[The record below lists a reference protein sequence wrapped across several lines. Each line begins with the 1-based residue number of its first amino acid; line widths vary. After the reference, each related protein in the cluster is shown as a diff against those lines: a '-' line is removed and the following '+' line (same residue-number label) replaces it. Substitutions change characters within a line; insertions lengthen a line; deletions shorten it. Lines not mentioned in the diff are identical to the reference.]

1 MSHEATRLRHGFG
14 GAGEDAKTGLEM
26 ATFTSFDRYTEGL
39 AAGERLSAEELAE
52 LAAMADVL
60 PVGMLADTAARRLHQ
75 GQVTFL
81 RVAFCTAGEPAV
93 VPPAARELR
102 LAQTP
107 ETLNDA
113 LTAIAA
119 AKETARGA
127 AVSSL
132 AWSDVQRLAG
142 ADLRS
147 ALKELRAAG
156 LDALAHVPLD
166 AIAEPAVALE
176 AMRAAGFDRITLTID
191 KAPAADRLALLSR
204 AQALEEQFGGV
215 QALNPLPMSLNA
227 FRPTTGYDDVKM
239 VALARLAAPGIPS
252 IQVDWPRY
260 GPKLAQVALTFGAD
274 DIYGVSASDEAPE
287 GRRRAP
293 LEEIRRNIESAGFAA
308 VERDGRF
315 ALRQ

>member
-1 MSHEATRLRHGFG
+1 MNTS
-14 GAGEDAKTGLEM
+14 
-26 ATFTSFDRYTEGL
+26 TSFEHHAARLE
-39 AAGERLSAEELAE
+39 AGERLSADELAE
-52 LAAMADVL
+52 LAATPDVL
-60 PVGMLADTAARRLHQ
+60 PIGMLADTLARRLHH
-75 GQVTFL
+75 GQVTFV
-81 RVAFCTAGEPAV
+81 RVAFCTAGDPPM

-102 LAQTP
+102 LAQSP
-107 ETLNDA
+107 ATLTDA
-113 LTAIAA
+113 VTAIAA
-119 AKETARGA
+119 VKPSARGA
-127 AVSSL
+127 ALSSL
-132 AWSDVQRLAG
+132 AWAEVVRVAG
-142 ADLRS
+142 ADVRF

-156 LDALAHVPLD
+156 LDALAHLPLD
-166 AIAEPAVALE
+166 TIEDPAFAVE

-204 AQALEEQFGGV
+204 VQALQEQYGGI

-239 VALARLAAPGIPS
+239 VALARLAAPGIAS

-293 LEEIRRNIESAGFAA
+293 LEEIRRNIEAAGFVA
-308 VERDGRF
+308 VERDGHF
-315 ALRQ
+315 SHLR